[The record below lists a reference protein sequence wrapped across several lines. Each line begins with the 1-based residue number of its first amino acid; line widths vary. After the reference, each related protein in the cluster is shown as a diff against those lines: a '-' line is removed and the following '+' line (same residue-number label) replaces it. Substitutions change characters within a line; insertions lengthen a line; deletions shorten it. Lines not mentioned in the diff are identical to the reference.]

1 MSAVARHDIREM
13 ELSGQDDKGV
23 SLVVIATA
31 IMPFTL
37 LFGNDRSFTFQSV
50 VPSIVLM
57 VVACLFSSKARRLS
71 RQAVYVIFG
80 FLTIMAV
87 SNFLTASLQSYL
99 ITSNTV
105 TRFLLFT
112 IIILFYGISTSHSY
126 SRRELSFLFKS
137 IGASTI
143 VTSFLEIRR
152 YLQLGLYAGRVS
164 PVTLL
169 GQDLDPN
176 YFALLVVVQIA
187 CAYVVALYSIN
198 IITKLLYFIFMCLGF
213 VSVILTGSRS
223 GMLCSIA
230 VLGLGF
236 IAYYLEAGSSK
247 LSTTILLIVFFVVLL
262 FMASRFMSDWMFDRF
277 FNNDYNDSSNAQRL
291 NYWQNA
297 IQRWPQRPLF
307 GFGVGN
313 YNYFFALDRGM
324 VGDLSTTTHG
334 TVTDFLVD
342 FGILGLGLLIYIVG
356 SSVLSL
362 AKRHVYIMLAVLP
375 GIVVCTVIIGAERTV
390 ALWLWIILF
399 RVVANYFNCHPN
411 ESLYDVFQKGK
422 R

>member
-1 MSAVARHDIREM
+1 
-13 ELSGQDDKGV
+13 
-23 SLVVIATA
+23 
-31 IMPFTL
+31 
-37 LFGNDRSFTFQSV
+37 
-50 VPSIVLM
+50 
-57 VVACLFSSKARRLS
+57 
-71 RQAVYVIFG
+71 
-80 FLTIMAV
+80 
-87 SNFLTASLQSYL
+87 
-99 ITSNTV
+99 
-105 TRFLLFT
+105 
-112 IIILFYGISTSHSY
+112 
-126 SRRELSFLFKS
+126 
-137 IGASTI
+137 
-143 VTSFLEIRR
+143 
-152 YLQLGLYAGRVS
+152 
-164 PVTLL
+164 
-169 GQDLDPN
+169 
-176 YFALLVVVQIA
+176 
-187 CAYVVALYSIN
+187 
-198 IITKLLYFIFMCLGF
+198 
-213 VSVILTGSRS
+213 
-223 GMLCSIA
+223 MLCSIA

-277 FNNDYNDSSNAQRL
+277 FNNDYDDSSNAQRL

-313 YNYFFALDRGM
+313 YNYFFAIDRGM